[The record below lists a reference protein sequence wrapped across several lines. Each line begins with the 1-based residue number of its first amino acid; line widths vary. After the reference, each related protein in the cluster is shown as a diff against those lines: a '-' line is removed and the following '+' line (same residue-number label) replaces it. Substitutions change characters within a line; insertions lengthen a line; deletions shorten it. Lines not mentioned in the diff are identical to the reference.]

1 MQGFLTWSAS
11 TPRECW
17 NQFQGVLG
25 KVTYVPVK
33 DKKNTF
39 GQLVF
44 TLSL

>member
-1 MQGFLTWSAS
+1 VA
-11 TPRECW
+11 
-17 NQFQGVLG
+17 
-25 KVTYVPVK
+25 VK